1 MVWGLSN
8 CLKAVKYMISKGG
21 DFQLA
26 WIGTRNLKKIC
37 TGPAC
42 FQCWIRW
49 SSSRSG
55 RHATQHKVKKS
66 QKNFEVNIL
75 CSFYNKEI
83 SKTICNNSSFIRIY
97 CHVSLH
103 KFLPL
108 ENYYFSIKNVR
119 IQIALFIYKI
129 FTTLQCKHN
138 KIFKFIL
145 QIHAKWGLPPLV
157 IWESYLLQPL
167 VPNTK

>member
-75 CSFYNKEI
+75 CSFYNIEI

-108 ENYYFSIKNVR
+108 ENYYFSIKKCKNSNCIV
-119 IQIALFIYKI
+119 Y
-129 FTTLQCKHN
+129 LQNFHN
-138 KIFKFIL
+138 F
-145 QIHAKWGLPPLV
+145 AM
-157 IWESYLLQPL
+157 
-167 VPNTK
+167 